1 MSLLYVIMY
10 MHTYAIFCIKTMCQ
24 VFVYALGTDY
34 LRYGRFELRA
44 WSRSE
49 LNFNLKAPLYQWKNT
64 QQVFPTSLMW
74 RKSRA
79 SKVMA

>member
-1 MSLLYVIMY
+1 MLFFALKPCAKFSF
-10 MHTYAIFCIKTMCQ
+10 MHWRRISFAFISK
-24 VFVYALGTDY
+24 GTDY